1 MWGRGVAAIQKLR
14 IFTSVRERSDAELI
28 QACLEGVGD
37 AWEVLVNR
45 YRRLVY
51 SIPFKWGLQREDAME
66 IFQAVWLD
74 CFQELHSLRDVDRL
88 QAVRKCYKFT
98 AKKRSRPEDVEI
110 TETDYVS
117 EDPGRELLRRLDQEQ
132 MIRIGMEKLTERCRK
147 VILALFFED
156 PFPGYAA
163 LAARLGLSPNSIGFT
178 RDRCLDRL
186 GKLLEDQG
194 YEY

>member
-1 MWGRGVAAIQKLR
+1 M
-14 IFTSVRERSDAELI
+14 RERSDAELI
-28 QACLEGVGD
+28 QACLDGNGD

-45 YRRLVY
+45 YRCLIY

-74 CFQELHSLRDVDRL
+74 CFQELRSLRDIDRMQAWL
-88 QAVRKCYKFT
+88 VRIAVRKCYRFT

-110 TETDYVS
+110 VESDHVA
-117 EDPGRELLRRLDQEQ
+117 EDPRKELLQRLDQEQ
-132 MIRIGMEKLTERCRK
+132 MIRTGMEKLSERCRK

-163 LAARLGLSPNSIGFT
+163 LAGRLGLSPNSIGFT
-178 RDRCLDRL
+178 RDRCLGRL
-186 GKLLEDQG
+186 GKLLEEQG